1 MRIVTLST
9 PEKPTEKLFQ
19 VIVELT
25 GLVTYRIKAE
35 SAEEAEQIA
44 EDRARDGMNLAQL
57 DITETNIYDI
67 ADETNEL

>member
-1 MRIVTLST
+1 MST